1 MNVLW
6 EMLLSDRGFFFFFLF
21 RGYRFLSSL
30 FLLYMKLNGLY
41 AFLFYTIL
49 TILIVYPCTQ
59 CADVYCFR
67 TPQTKER
74 GSTRVH
80 ALNNVN
86 KVLQVLHQ
94 NNVSSFFG
102 QAAMDHFKS
111 WLTTTLNVNSL
122 QYIYIYIFKQ
132 IIKIISICWSF
143 GLMVIFPR
151 KAESFQRNRKCLCVA
166 PLGVLFPFCTQDCE
180 GNQTGIHN

>member
-1 MNVLW
+1 M
-6 EMLLSDRGFFFFFLF
+6 EGFFFLF

-59 CADVYCFR
+59 CADLSCFR

-122 QYIYIYIFKQ
+122 QYIYIFFLKQ

-143 GLMVIFPR
+143 GLIHADFPAEGRIIF
-151 KAESFQRNRKCLCVA
+151 KGIENVSVWLCWGFYFRIVHRT
-166 PLGVLFPFCTQDCE
+166 VK
-180 GNQTGIHN
+180 GNQTGIHD

>member
-6 EMLLSDRGFFFFFLF
+6 EMLLSDGGCFFFLF

-59 CADVYCFR
+59 CADLSCFR

-111 WLTTTLNVNSL
+111 WLTTTLK
-122 QYIYIYIFKQ
+122 IKTIFFLKQ

-143 GLMVIFPR
+143 GLIHADFPAEGRIIF
-151 KAESFQRNRKCLCVA
+151 KGIENVSVA
-166 PLGVLFPFCTQDCE
+166 LLGVLFPFCTQHCE